1 MNYFAGLDVSLE
13 KTHICVLD
21 RDGMVAFE
29 ASAASSP
36 AAISDA
42 LKAAP
47 TCMRVVFETG
57 RMAPMLYH
65 GLAELGVPVV
75 CIESRQAYQAL
86 KTLTTHKTDRNDARG
101 LAQLARTGF
110 FKPVHVKSLPA
121 HAVRALI
128 MARKNLVGQRITLE
142 NQIRGLAVVF
152 GVRLPRGLNP
162 AFVQQVIAMSD
173 GISGLSSAMQG
184 LVAARHAVLAAIV
197 AIDAD
202 IKRLVLAS
210 GACRRLMTIPG
221 VGPLTALAFT
231 AAIDDPTRFR
241 RSRDI
246 GAYLGLVPRRYQS
259 GEVDYT
265 GSISKV
271 GDQRVRTLLYEAA
284 NVMLTRFKGALKLK
298 DWALAIARRSNM
310 RKARIALA
318 RRLAIIMH
326 AMLRHGT
333 EFKPA

>member
-1 MNYFAGLDVSLE
+1 
-13 KTHICVLD
+13 
-21 RDGMVAFE
+21 MVAFE

-36 AAISDA
+36 SAISDA

-271 GDQRVRTLLYEAA
+271 GDRRVRTLLYEAA
-284 NVMLTRFKGALKLK
+284 NVMLTRFKGALTLK